1 MLNLLTSG
9 EAMAAQQHFINVD
22 GPSRTS
28 AKASL
33 YRCCMDT
40 RKTIA
45 AGAIGFRDWHGI
57 IA

>member
-1 MLNLLTSG
+1 
-9 EAMAAQQHFINVD
+9 MAAQQHFINVD